1 MNKPL
6 KSIARISVV
15 DQAIQNLQNYIT
27 DNNLQPGD
35 KLPTEKEVCEMM
47 GIGRSTAR
55 EAYRMLKAMDYVTAI
70 QGKGIFLSDKYRK
83 NDSNEMALEWFRE
96 NGRSMIEFM
105 EVRMAIEPM
114 AVRLAIP
121 RATDSDIEA
130 LEKTHFLFQQALNDK
145 NTVKLLSYDEL
156 FHNQI
161 MEFTDNQLMIRISQ
175 NITECFRSYRSK
187 AFAVDKIMGNA
198 VTPHANYRGSN
209 KGYSASGYNLQIE
222 HLGDFVTNNN
232 SNFIA
237 SHCQC
242 LPLTV
247 KDQWVFS
254 RVLFSH
260 LCTIITFPAL
270 RQLQLPIFP
279 MIRTRTTA
287 DILLVPN
294 EMIRCI
300 RIKVSLIFLPSR

>member
-27 DNNLQPGD
+27 ENSLQLGD

-96 NGRSMIEFM
+96 NGRNMIEFM

-121 RATDSDIEA
+121 RATDSDIES
-130 LEKTHFLFQQALNDK
+130 LEKTHFLFQQALKDK
-145 NTVKLLSYDEL
+145 NTVKLLSFDEL

-198 VTPHANYRGSN
+198 VAPHAKIIDAFHKRDTQL
-209 KGYSASGYNLQIE
+209 GYNLMIE
-222 HLGDFVTNNN
+222 HLEI
-232 SNFIA
+232 S
-237 SHCQC
+237 
-242 LPLTV
+242 LE
-247 KDQWVFS
+247 
-254 RVLFSH
+254 
-260 LCTIITFPAL
+260 
-270 RQLQLPIFP
+270 
-279 MIRTRTTA
+279 
-287 DILLVPN
+287 DILKYSTP
-294 EMIRCI
+294 
-300 RIKVSLIFLPSR
+300 